1 LEIFSEKWEYF
12 DRILVEQT
20 LNPSGRTHQD
30 FNHSKGTRNEEDLGL
45 QQEKG
50 VELWILSKK
59 KNYHSSSSSSCVV
72 LCISPLLLMLR
83 WGAHMIVK
91 ALGSLPACS
100 LKSAGRKG
108 RQAHKMCTCTH
119 CLPTFLATPS
129 NFISLPL
136 AIC

>member
-1 LEIFSEKWEYF
+1 LEIKFSEKWEHF

-20 LNPSGRTHQD
+20 LNPSSRTHQD

-72 LCISPLLLMLR
+72 FCIAPLLLMLR

-91 ALGSLPACS
+91 TLGVLCLPA
-100 LKSAGRKG
+100 
-108 RQAHKMCTCTH
+108 
-119 CLPTFLATPS
+119 P
-129 NFISLPL
+129 
-136 AIC
+136 